1 MKKALSN
8 ILCILTMISLLV
20 STGVGVFAVEQKK
33 PDIVLYASP
42 DGKAD
47 ADGTL
52 KNPLTLEGA
61 KEKLKGMKNDGA
73 TATVYLLGGTYC
85 FDEVL
90 YFNSDDMG
98 DVTYKAYDKQ
108 EVVFSGAYEI
118 NGFKESKVNGVKVF
132 TKKLDTSKDNWYFK
146 SLFSDNG
153 ELSITRFPEEGYL
166 TVKATAPEDDI
177 WTEEN
182 TPWEFT
188 LGQRSFY
195 GDTAQLPAELH
206 NAKDVNVRILH
217 YWHDELMNITSYDA
231 KSGKIGLSR
240 PSSMLIRDIDRYY
253 FENVFEALNTPGEW
267 YLDSVSGVLYYV
279 PKEGEKADKLTLYG
293 SNIDRLIDINGVNG
307 ISFEGVRFTRT
318 DWIEPEADG
327 LYAGSWYEEND
338 MDFPQAA
345 MFVDG
350 VISVEYAENIHF
362 KNCEFTH
369 LGGTAVKMKFGVKN
383 SSVENCYFENIAATA
398 IYAGG
403 ENCLPEQEN
412 YTQNITIKNNEIYK
426 YGRKFFCAIG
436 IHITYCD
443 TADVVNNEVHDGY
456 YTGISVGWVW
466 GYAYHATKNI
476 NISRNLI
483 YNIGQGWLSD
493 MGGIYM
499 LGKQL
504 GTVLSENVI
513 HNVAADPGEG
523 GYGGWGIYLDEGS
536 SYMDVEKNLVYSCG
550 NQSFNIHYGE
560 GNVIRN
566 NIAALSGEGLVSPG
580 IDKGETHATAVYYN
594 NIFLTYNKAPV
605 YIEMQN
611 PSHFYDNGNVM
622 WSLTEGDELYFGTG
636 QSVYSL
642 EKAQKEGFIHF
653 PTIAD
658 PGFKDALNFDFTLAE
673 DSPAF
678 ATNFEA
684 WDYSVAGT
692 IKGTVIGI
700 DRAGGETAYNEG
712 AVLQPE
718 KEFNHQTYTSYIPL
732 IFAIIACIPAVI
744 WLFIS
749 LLKNKKTIGLT
760 ALAVILTAPCL
771 IGIYH
776 TYLQWIEIP
785 YFILCFLL
793 GALVTVLPLNVA
805 IVKGKQKKSIII
817 TGIVNFVLVSGGFL
831 GLTGIFNLL
840 LTPESPEVISS
851 STAILIIFII
861 VQTVRLLKSVKKN
874 FDEKALQEKSEEKLS
889 DEEA

>member
-1 MKKALSN
+1 MKFGFKKLMTVFFA
-8 ILCILTMISLLV
+8 LCICASLLSTVCVNSFATEKSDGDVVLYVSPEATKDGEGTLNSPISLV
-20 STGVGVFAVEQKK
+20 
-33 PDIVLYASP
+33 
-42 DGKAD
+42 
-47 ADGTL
+47 
-52 KNPLTLEGA
+52 GA
-61 KEKLKGMKNDGA
+61 KEMLKGIKNEKNS
-73 TATVYLLGGTYC
+73 ATVYLLGGTYC

-90 YFNSDDMG
+90 CFNAEDMG
-98 DVTYKAYDKQ
+98 NVTYKAYDKQ

-118 NGFKESKVNGVKVF
+118 NGFKESEANGVKVF
-132 TKKLDTSKDNWYFK
+132 TKKLDTSDDNWYFK

-153 ELSITRFPEEGYL
+153 ELSITRFPEEGYF
-166 TVKATAPEDDI
+166 TVKATAPEDDL
-177 WTEEN
+177 WSEDDEN
-182 TPWEFT
+182 RPWEFT

-195 GDTAQLPAELH
+195 VNTEDIPSEFH
-206 NAKDVNVRILH
+206 NSKDVNIRILH
-217 YWHDELMNITSYDA
+217 YWHDELMNVTSFDEEN
-231 KSGKIGLSR
+231 GKIGLSR

-253 FENVFEALNTPGEW
+253 FENVFEALNEPGEW

-279 PKEGEKADKLTLYG
+279 PKDGEKANELTLYG
-293 SNIDRLIDINGVNG
+293 SNIDRLVDINGVDG
-307 ISFEGVRFTRT
+307 ISFEGIRFTRT
-318 DWIEPEADG
+318 DWIEPTADG
-327 LYAGSWYEEND
+327 LYAGSWYEENN

-350 VISVEYAENIHF
+350 VVSVEYAENIHF
-362 KNCEFTH
+362 ENCEFTH

-398 IYAGG
+398 IYVGG

-443 TADVVNNEVHDGY
+443 TAEVVNNEIHDGY
-456 YTGISVGWVW
+456 YTGVSVGWVW

-499 LGKQL
+499 LGKQP

-536 SYMDVEKNLVYSCG
+536 SYMSVEKNLVYACG

-594 NIFLTYNKAPV
+594 NIFLTSDKAPI
-605 YIEMQN
+605 YIEMQT

-622 WSLTEGDELYFGTG
+622 WSLTEGDELYFNTG
-636 QSVYSL
+636 ESTYTL
-642 EKAQKEGFIHF
+642 KMAQKEGFINY

-684 WDYSVAGT
+684 WDYSLAGT
-692 IKGTVIGI
+692 IKDTVIGLNK
-700 DRAGGETAYNEG
+700 AGGQTPYNAE
-712 AVLQPE
+712 AELQPV
-718 KEFNHQTYTSYIPL
+718 KEFEHNIFEHYIPYIL
-732 IFAIIACIPAVI
+732 V
-744 WLFIS
+744 
-749 LLKNKKTIGLT
+749 LL
-760 ALAVILTAPCL
+760 
-771 IGIYH
+771 
-776 TYLQWIEIP
+776 
-785 YFILCFLL
+785 
-793 GALVTVLPLNVA
+793 TVLFAVA
-805 IVKGKQKKSIII
+805 WLVIGAVKGKKTVALPVLSAVVSVPCFVAVYFTYLEWIEVLYFLSVFALAALASVLPTCVAIEKRKAKKGVILAFV
-817 TGIVNFVLVSGGFL
+817 VNFILSAGVFL
-831 GLTGIFNLL
+831 GLAGIMNMLL
-840 LTPESPEVISS
+840 SSGSPEVISI
-851 STAILIIFII
+851 ACGAMLIYMI
-861 VQTVRLLKSVKKN
+861 VETIRLLKVYKKN
-874 FDEKALQEKSEEKLS
+874 S
-889 DEEA
+889 